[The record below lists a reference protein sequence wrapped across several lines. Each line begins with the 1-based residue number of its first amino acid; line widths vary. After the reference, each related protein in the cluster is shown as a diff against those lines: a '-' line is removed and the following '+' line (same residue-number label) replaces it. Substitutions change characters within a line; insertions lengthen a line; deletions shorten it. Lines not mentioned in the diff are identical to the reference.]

1 MGLLD
6 IIGPVM
12 VGPSSSHTAGA
23 ARMGLVGRRLLGEPV
38 RTARV
43 LLHGSFAATGV
54 GHGTDRAIVAGL
66 MGMTPDD
73 PRLPEALALAPS
85 AGMAVSFATADL
97 GRVHPNSARL
107 TLHGE
112 RAQVT
117 FQAASIGGGQIH
129 LESVDGLEVG
139 IAFGF
144 PTLLTEHEDSPG
156 RIAQVA
162 GVLAR
167 SGVNVAFMRVLRA
180 ARGQRAI
187 MIVECDDP
195 ITDVALAELGAQGG
209 FRRVCYFPPAE

>member
-23 ARMGLVGRRLLGEPV
+23 ARIGMVGRRLLGEEV
-38 RTARV
+38 VEAHV

-54 GHGTDRAIVAGL
+54 GHGTDRAIAAGL

-73 PRLPEALALAPS
+73 GRLPDALELARA
-85 AGMAVSFATADL
+85 AGVRVTFERGDL
-97 GRVHPNSARL
+97 GRVHPNSARIAL
-107 TLHGE
+107 RGE
-112 RAQVT
+112 TSRVE
-117 FQAASIGGGQIH
+117 FEAASVGGGQI
-129 LESVDGLEVG
+129 LLQSVDGLEVG

-144 PTLLTEHEDSPG
+144 PTLLTEHDDTVG

-162 GVLAR
+162 DVLAR
-167 SGVNVAFMRVLRA
+167 FEVNVAFMRVAREG
-180 ARGQRAI
+180 RGQRAI

-195 ITDVALAELGAQGG
+195 VAEEALAQIRRQPG
-209 FRRVCYFPPAE
+209 FRRVCYFPPAD